1 MILKTQGVNELQ
13 YSYEHWADPPPESSE
28 AKRADDVASPQ
39 EAQSFPFVE
48 ELKELEESLSL
59 GIEDGMEAYRRYQ
72 EARQQEPLL
81 DQDEWDDAPAADESD
96 WDALAKLVANH
107 VLSYVMDNPLQA
119 EVDKLRAQMDEMYRD
134 NRLMAEQVQRLVTEN
149 DQLRHAAGA
158 CELELARYR
167 QLAGNLYLK
176 V

>member
-1 MILKTQGVNELQ
+1 VNELQ
-13 YSYEHWADPPPESSE
+13 YSYEHWADQPPESSE
-28 AKRADDVASPQ
+28 GKGVDASGLPLEGQ
-39 EAQSFPFVE
+39 AFPFAE

-72 EARQQEPLL
+72 EARQQEALAGGVGNAWE
-81 DQDEWDDAPAADESD
+81 DEATDESD

-119 EVDKLRAQMDEMYRD
+119 EVDKLRAQMDELYRD
-134 NRLMAEQVQRLVTEN
+134 NRIMAEQVQKLVVEN
-149 DQLRHAAGA
+149 DQLRQATGA
-158 CELELARYR
+158 CEVELARYR
-167 QLAGNLYLK
+167 PLMGNLFLK